1 MRRILLV
8 LAALAVSPLAAANPT
23 SIATANLTLGS
34 GGTAQ
39 ALVTAGK
46 CVGTL
51 YISNGDTATNQGGIM
66 TAEPIFFSLVD
77 TAAAGGGNGSLELVT
92 GVLAVPT
99 FGAAVS
105 WVAATTGH
113 KISAF
118 CE

>member
-1 MRRILLV
+1 MRRVLLL

-23 SIATANLTLGS
+23 SIASANLTLVA

-39 ALVTAGK
+39 ALVAAGK
-46 CVGTL
+46 CNGTL
-51 YISNGDTATNQGGIM
+51 YVSNGDTATNQGGIM
-66 TAEPIFFSLVD
+66 AAEPIFVNFVG
-77 TAAAGGGNGSLELVT
+77 TAAAGGGDGTMEIVSGIQAIPAF
-92 GVLAVPT
+92 GV
-99 FGAAVS
+99 AVS